1 LALLSSEDLDE
12 NIDAEIERREKGLA
26 RLGDINHQAI
36 EEHARKLEEK
46 TNTDRQL
53 RDVEQSLTNL
63 RSSVQ
68 RIDKEIQSKVK
79 GTFDTLNE
87 KLDQVFP
94 RLFGGGKA
102 VLEMTG
108 ENLLEAGVVIRVKP
122 PGKANLPINLLS
134 GGEKALAAL
143 SFVFAVFLLNPSPVC
158 ILDEVDAPLDQQNV
172 ERFADLLSELVNT
185 QFILITHNPLTMERT
200 KNLLGV
206 TMQEPG
212 VSRVVSVS
220 LETAIGFAQGA

>member
-1 LALLSSEDLDE
+1 MAH
-12 NIDAEIERREKGLA
+12 IDQEIRG
-26 RLGDINHQAI
+26 
-36 EEHARKLEEK
+36 
-46 TNTDRQL
+46 
-53 RDVEQSLTNL
+53 
-63 RSSVQ
+63 
-68 RIDKEIQSKVK
+68 KVK
-79 GTFDTLNE
+79 HTFDEIN
-87 KLDQVFP
+87 KNLDKVLP

-102 VLEMTG
+102 MLEMTG
-108 ENLLEAGVVIRVKP
+108 ESLLDAGIVMRVKP

-172 ERFADLLSELVNT
+172 ERFADLLNELVET
-185 QFILITHNPLTMERT
+185 QFVVITHNPLTMERT
-200 KNLLGV
+200 RHLLGV

-220 LETAIGFAQGA
+220 LDTAIEFAQAS